1 MSEFQKSSD
10 KLTKNNWGDAAYT
23 LPSAVFINE
32 TLAGCKAIWND
43 LDLSDESL
51 IFEIYDRLWNHY
63 KGLDEFLVTPCD
75 DCPQSA
81 GKTDKT
87 LVSDS
92 N

>member
-1 MSEFQKSSD
+1 MSEFQEWSD

-32 TLAGCKAIWND
+32 TLVGCKAIWND
-43 LDLSDESL
+43 LGLEDESL
-51 IFEIYDRLWNHY
+51 IFEIYDRFWNHY

-81 GKTDKT
+81 GKTDKN

>member
-1 MSEFQKSSD
+1 MSEFQKWSD
-10 KLTKNNWGDAAYT
+10 DLTKNNWGDAAYT